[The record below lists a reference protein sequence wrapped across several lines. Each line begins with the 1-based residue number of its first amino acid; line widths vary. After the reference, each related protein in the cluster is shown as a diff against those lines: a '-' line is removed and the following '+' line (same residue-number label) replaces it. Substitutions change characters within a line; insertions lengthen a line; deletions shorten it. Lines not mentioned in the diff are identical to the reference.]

1 MKRILL
7 ILISV
12 LMAVELVL
20 GVEANPTYKITRL
33 NTPSI
38 SIGGKQ
44 MKVGDSF
51 SGTKNIKWTDSNQA
65 MEVQDVST
73 GNYYKFSEKVFHQK
87 GAIASIAD
95 FFLRTS
101 QGSGRDLNQPME
113 LKRSPVSSNYP
124 EKRIA
129 LVIGNSNYENLSY
142 LRNAQKDAS
151 DISDALLA
159 LGFDVIEVYEA
170 TYQDMMTGLNK
181 FASQAKNYDVAMF
194 YYAGHGTQYEGKNYL
209 LPINFENDRRSE
221 LARTLHADDV
231 LQRIED
237 SGAPSHLIFID
248 ACRNV
253 PMTWTRDSS
262 HGLARMEGGIGSVI
276 VFSTESGKTA
286 DDGDGDNSP
295 FAASLINNMG
305 KAVSF
310 DETINGVAKDT
321 YELTDHKQFPL
332 RVGML
337 LSDFRFNPE
346 GVELAK
352 VEVPKS
358 TQRVSGTQESTYS
371 VNSASSV
378 PTSNSRPQQLP
389 ETPSYYT
396 VSTDNPN
403 VSVAIGNV
411 KMSGRSLIIDLIL
424 KNLTNKPIRTMEVNR
439 EYCMGYENETMAL
452 TSNYQK
458 ITVPDLS
465 CSVGDNSAQLAFI
478 LPPGVP
484 LKMRVSIRGVSSPDD
499 LSYLLICMR
508 EFNPDE
514 LYGIGTITVSH
525 R

>member
-1 MKRILL
+1 MKRILF

-12 LMAVELVL
+12 LMAVELAL
-20 GVEANPTYKITRL
+20 GVDANPTYKITRL

-38 SIGGKQ
+38 NIGGKQ

-321 YELTDHKQFPL
+321 YELTGHKQFPL

-358 TQRVSGTQESTYS
+358 TRRVSGT
-371 VNSASSV
+371 
-378 PTSNSRPQQLP
+378 P
-389 ETPSYYT
+389 EKAVVKKP
-396 VSTDNPN
+396 VMPAEQFAKDHPN
-403 VSVAIGNV
+403 AVSVKKSEPVVNESSFVVTTGVRDLTAWVGEV
-411 KMSGRSLIIDLIL
+411 YREGQKLVVELIL
-424 KNLTNKPIRTMEVNR
+424 KNVSSRPLKMNTMYSTEAISMN
-439 EYCMGYENETMAL
+439 GETYKYGSIMELVSPNSNAAL
-452 TSNYQK
+452 GF
-458 ITVPDLS
+458 TVVP
-465 CSVGDNSAQLAFI
+465 N
-478 LPPGVP
+478 VP
-484 LKMRVSIRGVSSPDD
+484 LKMYIWIEGMNSPDD
-499 LSYLLICMR
+499 LAYIKIPYHLQ
-508 EFNPDE
+508 DK
-514 LYGIGTITVSH
+514 GTNTMEVK
-525 R
+525 RK